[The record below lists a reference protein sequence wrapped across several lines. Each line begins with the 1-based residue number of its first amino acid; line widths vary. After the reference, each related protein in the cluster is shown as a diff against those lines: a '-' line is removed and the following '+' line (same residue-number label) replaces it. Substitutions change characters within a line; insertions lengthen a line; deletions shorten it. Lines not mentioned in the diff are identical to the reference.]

1 VNLFDKNMEQK
12 GIKVMNIAI
21 ARTTNTKLGYEK
33 GERYEILRMYDGKLD
48 LYLDDKTITVPADGK
63 EFEIIMNGSGDYY
76 YIRKEKVDPDTQ
88 AENDTERELLHF
100 FRLLNRRERFE
111 ASEHI
116 KRMVN
121 TRRACDAEFK

>member
-1 VNLFDKNMEQK
+1 MNLFDKNMEQK

-48 LYLDDKTITVPADGK
+48 LYLDDKTITIPADGK

-76 YIRKEKVDPDTQ
+76 YIRKPEVIIGLQ
-88 AENDTERELLHF
+88 LE
-100 FRLLNRRERFE
+100 
-111 ASEHI
+111 
-116 KRMVN
+116 
-121 TRRACDAEFK
+121 